1 MDKNPLTS
9 KTVWAGIVILGVGIA
24 TALGIE
30 LPLEVIYSICAA
42 LGLYGVRD
50 AIDNKKKK

>member
-1 MDKNPLTS
+1 MEKNPLAS
-9 KTVWAGIVILGVGIA
+9 KTVWAGLIIAGVGIA
-24 TALGIE
+24 NYFGIN

-50 AIDNKKKK
+50 AIDKNKK

>member
-1 MDKNPLTS
+1 MEKNPLMS
-9 KTVWAGIVILGVGIA
+9 KTVWAGIIILIVGVASSMGVD
-24 TALGIE
+24 

-50 AIDNKKKK
+50 AIAKNKK

>member
-9 KTVWAGIVILGVGIA
+9 KTVWAGLIILTVGIA
-24 TALGIE
+24 SNFGIE
-30 LPLEVIYSICAA
+30 LPLELIYSICAA

-50 AIDNKKKK
+50 AIDKNKK

>member
-9 KTVWAGIVILGVGIA
+9 KTVWAGLIIAVVGVANYFG
-24 TALGIE
+24 LN

-50 AIDNKKKK
+50 AIDKNK

>member
-9 KTVWAGIVILGVGIA
+9 KTVWAGIIIALVGIGNA
-24 TALGIE
+24 FGMN
-30 LPLEVIYSICAA
+30 LPMEVIYSICAA

-50 AIDNKKKK
+50 AIDKNKK